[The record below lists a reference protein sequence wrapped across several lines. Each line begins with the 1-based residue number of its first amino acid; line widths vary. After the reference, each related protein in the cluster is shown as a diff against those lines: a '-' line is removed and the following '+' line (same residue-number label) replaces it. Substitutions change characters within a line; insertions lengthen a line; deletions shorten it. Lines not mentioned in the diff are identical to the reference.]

1 MTSTNVLNAFNNH
14 FFEFISDIQTT
25 FPDDVD
31 LQTAKNYM
39 TMMRKANPKMIA
51 KIWQK
56 HIASKY
62 QEQIAKGDL
71 TFFLEKDYTSDVKNS
86 ENSSQIISCI
96 NRFKNPIK
104 EMTAENQAKSM
115 KYIQNLTELSQL
127 IS

>member
-1 MTSTNVLNAFNNH
+1 MSTTNVLNAFNNH
-14 FFEFISDIQTT
+14 FFEFVSDIQTS
-25 FPDDVD
+25 FPNDAD

-39 TMMRKANPKMIA
+39 SMMRKTNPKMIA

-62 QEQIAKGDL
+62 KEEIAKGDL
-71 TFFLEKDYTSDVKNS
+71 TFFLEKDYTLDIKNS

-96 NRFKNPIK
+96 NRFKKPIQ
-104 EMTAENQAKSM
+104 EMSAENQAKSM

>member
-1 MTSTNVLNAFNNH
+1 MTSANVLNAFNNH

-25 FPDDVD
+25 FPDDTD

-39 TMMRKANPKMIA
+39 TMIRKANPKMIA

-56 HIASKY
+56 NIASKY
-62 QEQIAKGDL
+62 KEEIAKGDM
-71 TFFLEKDYTSDVKNS
+71 TFFLEKDYTSDIKNS

-96 NRFKNPIK
+96 NRLKTPIK
-104 EMTAENQAKSM
+104 EMSAENQAKSM

>member
-1 MTSTNVLNAFNNH
+1 MSTTNVLNAFNNH

-25 FPDDVD
+25 FPNDTD

-39 TMMRKANPKMIA
+39 TMIRKANPKMIA

-56 HIASKY
+56 NITSKY
-62 QEQIAKGDL
+62 KEEIAKGDL
-71 TFFLEKDYTSDVKNS
+71 TFFLEKDYTSDIKNS

-96 NRFKNPIK
+96 NRLKTPIK
-104 EMTAENQAKSM
+104 EMSAENQAKSM

>member
-1 MTSTNVLNAFNNH
+1 MSSANVLNAFNNH

-25 FPDDVD
+25 FPNDTD

-39 TMMRKANPKMIA
+39 TMIRKANPKMIA

-56 HIASKY
+56 NITSKY
-62 QEQIAKGDL
+62 KEEIAKGDL
-71 TFFLEKDYTSDVKNS
+71 TFFLEKDYTSDIKNS

-96 NRFKNPIK
+96 NRFKKPIK
-104 EMTAENQAKSM
+104 EMSAENQAKSM
-115 KYIQNLTELSQL
+115 KYIQNLTELSQM

>member
-1 MTSTNVLNAFNNH
+1 MTSANVLNAFNNH

-25 FPDDVD
+25 FPDDAD

-39 TMMRKANPKMIA
+39 TMIRKANPKMIA

-56 HIASKY
+56 NIASKY
-62 QEQIAKGDL
+62 KEEIAKGDM
-71 TFFLEKDYTSDVKNS
+71 TFFLEKDYTSDIKNS

-96 NRFKNPIK
+96 NRLKTPIK
-104 EMTAENQAKSM
+104 EMSAENQAKSM

>member
-1 MTSTNVLNAFNNH
+1 MSSTNVLNAFNNH

-25 FPDDVD
+25 FPNDTD

-39 TMMRKANPKMIA
+39 TMIRKANPKMIA

-56 HIASKY
+56 NITSKY
-62 QEQIAKGDL
+62 KEEIAKGDM
-71 TFFLEKDYTSDVKNS
+71 TFFLEKDYTSDIKNS

-96 NRFKNPIK
+96 NRLKTPIK
-104 EMTAENQAKSM
+104 EMSAENQAKSM

>member
-1 MTSTNVLNAFNNH
+1 MSSANVLNAFNNH

-25 FPDDVD
+25 FPNDTD

-39 TMMRKANPKMIA
+39 TMIRKANPKMIA

-56 HIASKY
+56 NITSKY
-62 QEQIAKGDL
+62 KEEIAKGDL
-71 TFFLEKDYTSDVKNS
+71 TFFLEKDYTSDIKNS

-96 NRFKNPIK
+96 NRLKTPIK
-104 EMTAENQAKSM
+104 EMSAENQAKSM

>member
-1 MTSTNVLNAFNNH
+1 MSSANVLNAFNNH

-25 FPDDVD
+25 FPDDAD

-56 HIASKY
+56 NIASKY
-62 QEQIAKGDL
+62 QEQIANGDL
-71 TFFLEKDYTSDVKNS
+71 TFFLEKDYTSDIKNS

-96 NRFKNPIK
+96 NRFKKPIK
-104 EMTAENQAKSM
+104 EMSAENQAKSM
-115 KYIQNLTELSQL
+115 KYIQNLTELSQM

>member
-1 MTSTNVLNAFNNH
+1 MSSANVLNAFNNH
-14 FFEFISDIQTT
+14 FFEFISDIQTS
-25 FPDDVD
+25 FPDDAD

-56 HIASKY
+56 NIASKY

-71 TFFLEKDYTSDVKNS
+71 TFFLEKDYTSDIKNS

-96 NRFKNPIK
+96 NRFKKPIK
-104 EMTAENQAKSM
+104 EMSAENQAKSM

>member
-1 MTSTNVLNAFNNH
+1 MSSANVLNAFNNH

-25 FPDDVD
+25 FPNDTD

-39 TMMRKANPKMIA
+39 TMIRKANPKMIA

-56 HIASKY
+56 NITSKY
-62 QEQIAKGDL
+62 KEEIAKGDM
-71 TFFLEKDYTSDVKNS
+71 TFFLEKDYTSDIKNS

-96 NRFKNPIK
+96 NRLKTPIK
-104 EMTAENQAKSM
+104 EMSAENQAKSM